1 MRPVK
6 KSDAPHC
13 LAAVKR
19 EAKRI
24 VTETGKPLVP
34 EDWELLKD
42 CAEPIREALARDQD
56 GLCAYCGVRLVR
68 SGGANTM
75 TIEHHTPRAVDVS
88 QMFEWANLLGVCS
101 GRTTYNGR
109 QILHCDKSRTPK
121 HLLSFHPVD
130 DALRIPSAFP
140 VHVRGPSTKSRLS
153 SIPAQRKEADTDVD
167 KIRLGSILAPRPKAA
182 ADKENVKSPAA
193 DIKELNLNAEPL
205 IENRAEVIDELRRW
219 LSKDDSEARLRR
231 LYRTFTT
238 PTADGLP
245 SYAHVAEAYLRRKLR
260 DRGLRP

>member
-19 EAKRI
+19 EARRI

-34 EDWELLKD
+34 EDWALLKD
-42 CAEPIREALARDQD
+42 CAEAVREALARDQE
-56 GLCAYCGVRLVR
+56 GLCAYCGVRLIR

-88 QMFEWANLLGVCS
+88 QMFEWSNLLGVCP

-109 QILHCDKSRTPK
+109 QILHCDKSRAPK

-130 DALRIPSAFP
+130 DALRIPNELR
-140 VHVRGPSTKSRLS
+140 VHLRGS
-153 SIPAQRKEADTDVD
+153 SGKG
-167 KIRLGSILAPRPKAA
+167 RLGSIVAH
-182 ADKENVKSPAA
+182 SPEANSDVA
-193 DIKELNLNAEPL
+193 ELNLNAEPL
-205 IENRAEVIDELRRW
+205 IENRAEVIDRLRRL
-219 LSKDDSEARLRR
+219 LSKDGSEAHMRR

>member
-19 EAKRI
+19 EARRI

-56 GLCAYCGVRLVR
+56 GLCAYCGVRLIRGRGV
-68 SGGANTM
+68 SGM

-88 QMFEWANLLGVCS
+88 QMFEWMNLLGVCS
-101 GRTTYNGR
+101 GMTTYNGR
-109 QILHCDKSRTPK
+109 QILHCDKSRTPRRR
-121 HLLSFHPVD
+121 LNLHPVE
-130 DALRIPSAFP
+130 DARQLPRLFV
-140 VHVRGPSTKSRLS
+140 VHVKGSSAKSQLGLILS
-153 SIPAQRKEADTDVD
+153 QHAEA
-167 KIRLGSILAPRPKAA
+167 
-182 ADKENVKSPAA
+182 AA

-205 IENRAEVIDELRRW
+205 IENRAEVIDELRRR

-260 DRGLRP
+260 DRGLQP